1 MQERLQV
8 LGTNMH
14 TSACVCEY
22 MCVWVCVGVK
32 HLHTHVNKCVGGYRT
47 KHFEILCKLYIYIYI
62 HTEREREGRQ
72 PSEEG

>member
-1 MQERLQV
+1 
-8 LGTNMH
+8 
-14 TSACVCEY
+14 